1 MFTADKAFPTLQQRS
16 KNIQIV
22 FEGNGNNG
30 FSFSNSVGLDDSDYG
45 EILHSFEEA
54 ENRKPMRQIGDFTFD
69 DQQRQLCKT
78 Q

>member
-1 MFTADKAFPTLQQRS
+1 MFTADKAFPTLQQGS

-30 FSFSNSVGLDDSDYG
+30 LGFTNCGGLDDSDYD

-54 ENRKPMRQIGDFTFD
+54 ENGKPMRQ
-69 DQQRQLCKT
+69 R
-78 Q
+78 